1 MKGDFPFHLSG
12 AVRARKGGDAMENIV
27 TWNVLFQFIQ
37 ILIELT
43 TLIILVFALAWTI
56 SNNKKK

>member
-43 TLIILVFALAWTI
+43 TLIILVFH
-56 SNNKKK
+56 NNKKK